1 MKKYTILIPVYNDWE
16 SVSQLIK
23 NIGLEI
29 PKENSDVS
37 IIIVNDNS
45 TEEMSMKDLNLSNLK
60 SVQILNLLKNGGH
73 CHAIATG
80 IKYIHEK
87 IDFDYIIPMDGD
99 GEDRPEEL
107 KKIFELMETSSPEI
121 ITANRVKRSEGPLF
135 QFCYQIHKILTYL
148 MIGKI
153 VKFGNYSCL
162 SKQAAMKMLSN
173 GSLWLSYSGSVVKN
187 FPSMSHIN
195 SIRGKRYFGPS
206 KMNFAKLIVHSLN
219 ISAAFREIIFIRS
232 TLLVMFFSYAAHATT
247 SSYFLIP
254 AMLSWV
260 FMLFMFYLSRNDDL
274 KKLDA
279 SSSNIKDLTTLYKR

>member
-1 MKKYTILIPVYNDWE
+1 MKKYIILIPLYNDWE

-23 NIGLEI
+23 NIELEI

-37 IIIVNDNS
+37 VIIVNDNS

-60 SVQILNLLKNGGH
+60 SVQILDLLKNVGH

-80 IKYIHEK
+80 IKYVHEK
-87 IDFDYIIPMDGD
+87 TDFDCIIPMDGD
-99 GEDRPEEL
+99 GEDKPEEL
-107 KKIFELMETSSPEI
+107 KKFFELMETSSPEI
-121 ITANRVKRSEGPLF
+121 ITANRMKRSEGPLF

-148 MIGKI
+148 MSGKI

-187 FPSMSHIN
+187 FPSISHIN

-206 KMNFAKLIVHSLN
+206 KMNFSKLVVHSLN
-219 ISAAFREIIFIRS
+219 ISATFREIIFIRS
-232 TLLVMFFSYAAHATT
+232 TLLVMFFSYAAHATA

-254 AMLSWV
+254 AMLSWI

-274 KKLDA
+274 KKLNA
-279 SSSNIKDLTTLYKR
+279 SSSNIKDLTTFYKR

>member
-1 MKKYTILIPVYNDWE
+1 MKKYTILIPVFNDWE
-16 SVSQLIK
+16 SASQLIK
-23 NIGLEI
+23 NIDLEI
-29 PKENSDVS
+29 SKENSEISV
-37 IIIVNDNS
+37 IIVNDNS
-45 TEEMSMKDLNLSNLK
+45 TEKMSVKDLNISNLK
-60 SVQILNLLKNGGH
+60 SVEILNLLKNGGH

-80 IKYIHEK
+80 IKYINEK
-87 IDFDYIIPMDGD
+87 VDFDYIVPMDGD

-107 KKIFELMETSSPEI
+107 KKIFELAETSSPEI
-121 ITANRVKRSEGPLF
+121 ITANRVERSEGPLF

-162 SKQAAMKMLSN
+162 SKQAVMKMLSN

-187 FPSMSHIN
+187 FSSISHIN

-206 KMNFAKLIVHSLN
+206 KMNFSKLVVHSLS

-232 TLLVMFFSYAAHATT
+232 TLLVMFFSYAAHATA

-254 AMLSWV
+254 AMLSWI
-260 FMLFMFYLSRNDDL
+260 FMLFIFYLSRNDDL

-279 SSSNIKDLTTLYKR
+279 SSSNIKDLTTFYKR